1 MRTDSSRSLSGH
13 VALVTGA
20 GRGIGRAV
28 ALELASHGASVT
40 LTDIEA
46 PLESTQIVAGE
57 TGATTL
63 ALAMD
68 VTNHQ
73 AVAQACD
80 EARHALGPVSILVNN
95 AGLQTPVAEDL
106 HELPPDLMERMLSV
120 HVVGASL
127 VASALIPGMRERRYG
142 RIVNLSSVIGL
153 VGLQRRTP
161 YSTAKAAISG
171 LTRGLALENGRH
183 GITVNAV
190 APGYTLTDVLK
201 DKVSAGTLNYEL
213 FAERAAVGRWA
224 QPWEVA
230 RVIRFL
236 AEPDSGFITGVVWE
250 VDGGYAC
257 NGNPGEN
264 IGPIAQ
270 FNSAM

>member
-1 MRTDSSRSLSGH
+1 MTYRANPRDGI
-13 VALVTGA
+13 AWVTGA
-20 GRGIGRAV
+20 SSGIGRGV
-28 ALELASHGASVT
+28 ALELARRGYVVAASARRVDE
-40 LTDIEA
+40 LQSLAREAAGLAGRIEPA
-46 PLESTQIVAGE
+46 PV
-57 TGATTL
+57 
-63 ALAMD
+63 D
-68 VTNHQ
+68 VTNRE

-80 EARHALGPVSILVNN
+80 EARQALGPVSILVNN
-95 AGLQTPVAEDL
+95 AGLQTPVAGDL
-106 HELPPDLMERMLSV
+106 HELPSDLMERMLSV

-161 YSTAKAAISG
+161 YSTAKAAIAG

-183 GITVNAV
+183 GVTVNAV
-190 APGYTLTDVLK
+190 APGYTLTDILK

-224 QPWEVA
+224 QPWEIA

-264 IGPIAQ
+264 IGPLAP
-270 FNSAM
+270 FNSAL